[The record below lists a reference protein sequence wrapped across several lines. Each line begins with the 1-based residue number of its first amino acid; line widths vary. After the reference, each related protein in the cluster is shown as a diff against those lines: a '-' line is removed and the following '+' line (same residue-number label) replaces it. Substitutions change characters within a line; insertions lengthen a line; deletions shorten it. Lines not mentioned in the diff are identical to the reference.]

1 MDAKLKKMIDDFF
14 KKHEGN
20 AICLEMYG
28 NIDYGDRARQC
39 YWEEHIEEFS
49 HEMTFKDNYGE
60 YKMDKIVFANLGLSD
75 EDIPSSEVAEVGD
88 IAGAV
93 FNILPWE
100 TSDFD
105 GEVNQYWYG
114 LVVVTND
121 YKVLRVTST
130 GEYDVLY
137 RSTIGD
143 LTKFG
148 SEDEELEKRAIK
160 SIKSSI
166 GNIKAK
172 FKEIQTEEGKV
183 KALQLLDK
191 LNAYMLIG
199 KTENVNDT

>member
-28 NIDYGDRARQC
+28 NIDYGDRAREC

-49 HEMTFKDNYGE
+49 HSLKLEQTYGE
-60 YKMDKIVFANLGLSD
+60 KGLPEKLIFANLGVD
-75 EDIPSSEVAEVGD
+75 NDDIPDEEVYEVGD
-88 IAGAV
+88 IAAAV
-93 FNILPWE
+93 ANILSWDVH
-100 TSDFD
+100 DFD
-105 GEVNQYWYG
+105 GEVNQFWYG

-130 GEYDVLY
+130 GDCDVLY

-148 SEDEELEKRAIK
+148 DADAELENRNIK

-166 GNIKAK
+166 GNIKTK
-172 FKEIQTEEGKV
+172 FNELTTDEGKAKV
-183 KALQLLDK
+183 KELIKKLSEALK
-191 LNAYMLIG
+191 
-199 KTENVNDT
+199 

>member
-20 AICLEMYG
+20 AICLEMFGNSDYG
-28 NIDYGDRARQC
+28 NRARQC

-60 YKMDKIVFANLGLSD
+60 YKMDKISVANLGISD
-75 EDIPSSEVAEVGD
+75 DDIPSDEVFEVD
-88 IAGAV
+88 IIAKAV

-121 YKVLRVTST
+121 YKVMRVTST

-137 RSTIGD
+137 RSAIGD

-148 SEDEELEKRAIK
+148 SADEEIEKLAFK

-172 FKEIQTEEGKV
+172 FKEIKTEEGRA
-183 KALQLLDK
+183 KALELLDTLAGK
-191 LNAYMLIG
+191 L
-199 KTENVNDT
+199 

>member
-1 MDAKLKKMIDDFF
+1 MDAKLKKIIDDFF

-28 NIDYGDRARQC
+28 NIDYGDRAREC

-49 HEMTFKDNYGE
+49 HEMVFKDHYGE
-60 YKMDKIVFANLGLSD
+60 NKMDQIVFANLGLSND
-75 EDIPSSEVAEVGD
+75 DVSEEEVSEVGD
-88 IAGAV
+88 IASAV

-121 YKVLRVTST
+121 YKVMRVTTT
-130 GEYDVLY
+130 GDNDVLY

-172 FKEIQTEEGKV
+172 FKEIKTEEGRA
-183 KALQLLDK
+183 KAIELLKK
-191 LNAYMLIG
+191 LAEQM
-199 KTENVNDT
+199 

>member
-1 MDAKLKKMIDDFF
+1 MDVQLKKMIDDFF

-28 NIDYGDRARQC
+28 NIDYGDRAREC
-39 YWEEHIEEFS
+39 YWEEHIEEFW
-49 HEMTFKDNYGE
+49 HELKLNQTYGNKE
-60 YKMDKIVFANLGLSD
+60 LPEKLIFANLGLSND
-75 EDIPSSEVAEVGD
+75 DIPSSEVYEVGD
-88 IAGAV
+88 IAASV
-93 FNILPWE
+93 ANICDWE

-130 GEYDVLY
+130 GEHDALY

-148 SEDEELEKRAIK
+148 SIDEEVEKKALN
-160 SIKSSI
+160 SIKSAISTI
-166 GNIKAK
+166 KSKLKDIKTDANKAK
-172 FKEIQTEEGKV
+172 AQELINKLAGK
-183 KALQLLDK
+183 
-191 LNAYMLIG
+191 
-199 KTENVNDT
+199 